1 MSQGPD
7 TFFGMQGELQRAFD
21 RAQHQ
26 HGVLARCQLLQFG
39 VCSRTV
45 SRAMELG
52 SLVAITRGV
61 YRVRGAP
68 QTTAMAV
75 MGATLASGGRV
86 CGATAAYLWRLEVP
100 LAVDPIHTTVGA
112 DGRQPRPSII
122 AVHDADRVS
131 FRAVTHRT
139 ATFDAAPRFVDGIP
153 TTDPA
158 RTLIDVAH
166 LVSASDL
173 EASFERARR
182 LGLLSIESLQA
193 TVDRVGGRGK
203 SGSAAIRTLLAK
215 AAPNALESKLEVKA
229 WRLMRSS
236 KMPLPQ
242 RQFAVIA
249 ASGQRYRLDFAWPQL
264 RVAFETDGFEW
275 HSARS
280 QWKRDHV
287 RNAAL
292 EQCGWRIVT
301 ADWDDVVLR
310 PRTTIERIQN
320 ALAERQLAAT
330 QCS

>member
-1 MSQGPD
+1 M
-7 TFFGMQGELQRAFD
+7 
-21 RAQHQ
+21 
-26 HGVLARCQLLQFG
+26 
-39 VCSRTV
+39 
-45 SRAMELG
+45 
-52 SLVAITRGV
+52 
-61 YRVRGAP
+61 
-68 QTTAMAV
+68 
-75 MGATLASGGRV
+75 
-86 CGATAAYLWRLEVP
+86 P
-100 LAVDPIHTTVGA
+100 LPVDPIHTTVGA
-112 DGRQPRPSII
+112 DGRQPRPCII
-122 AVHDADRVS
+122 AVHDGDRVS
-131 FRAVTHRT
+131 FRAVAHRT

-153 TTDPA
+153 VTDPA

-166 LVSASDL
+166 LISASDL
-173 EASFERARR
+173 EAAFERARR
-182 LGLLSIESLQA
+182 LGLVSIESLRMK
-193 TVDRVGGRGK
+193 VDLVGGRGK
-203 SGSAAIRTLLAK
+203 SGSAAIGTLLAK

-236 KMPLPQ
+236 KMPMPQ
-242 RQFAVIA
+242 RQFAVIAVIA
-249 ASGQRYRLDFAWPQL
+249 ASGQRYRLDFAWPQW

-320 ALAERQLAAT
+320 ALAERRLAAT